1 MKKILALT
9 LILSLS
15 SCAPM
20 TPEQR
25 QGWQDA
31 WLRAQTVTTAV
42 MPLALAAGAYADIEN
57 AQSLKRVSKK

>member
-1 MKKILALT
+1 MKILIIT
-9 LILSLS
+9 LIFFLS
-15 SCAPM
+15 SCTPM

-31 WLRAQTVTTAV
+31 WLRANTITSAMLPV
-42 MPLALAAGAYADIEN
+42 ALAAGAYADIQN